1 MFCWHTK
8 EDTSL
13 RARSAFAALVVSI
26 GFILLPMVASSQAM
40 PGSPTLRVHP
50 TELHIRENFQGA
62 PLTISA
68 DIPKGA
74 SAVVEV
80 KGTTHEARLLRQGRR
95 AGLWMSVGEV
105 RVEGAPSVY
114 LVLSTSDLA
123 SHKDKDARWGYE
135 ALQKQIKFLGSI
147 PHNGAGVLFEQ
158 FVKLKESEGMYGLFL
173 GSLKPS
179 RASNDRETIE
189 GQLRL
194 PSNIAPGNYSISLSV
209 LNSGKLME
217 KRSANLTV
225 AMRGLP
231 AFLASLA
238 YQHAVLY
245 GLVAVIIA
253 IVVGFVMGF
262 VFKGKG
268 AH

>member
-1 MFCWHTK
+1 
-8 EDTSL
+8 L
-13 RARSAFAALVVSI
+13 RARSAFAVLAVEI
-26 GFILLPMVASSQAM
+26 GLMLLPMVASSQAM
-40 PGSPTLRVHP
+40 PESPSFRVDP
-50 TELHIRENFQGA
+50 NELHIRENFQGA
-62 PLTISA
+62 PLIISA

-105 RVEGAPSVY
+105 RVEGAPSLY
-114 LVLSTSDLA
+114 LLLSTPDLT
-123 SHKDKDARWGYE
+123 SHADKGTRWGYE

-147 PHNGAGVLFEQ
+147 PDKGAGVLFEQ
-158 FVKLKESEGMYGLFL
+158 FVKLKESEGMYGLFP
-173 GSLKPS
+173 GSLKPVH
-179 RASNDRETIE
+179 ASNDRETVE
-189 GQLRL
+189 GRLML
-194 PSNIAPGNYSISLSV
+194 PSNIAPGSYSISLSV
-209 LNSGKLME
+209 LNSGKLLE
-217 KRSANLTV
+217 QRSAKLTV
-225 AMRGLP
+225 EMRGLP

-238 YQHAVLY
+238 YQHAILY

-253 IVVGFVMGF
+253 IVTGFVMGF